1 VRKPHRPSG
10 GGGGDDG
17 GGEVGGG
24 GAGGG
29 DGGEGQL
36 LAAARS
42 ASVLT
47 EVLATCT
54 VLEVPRVSRLVCSRH
69 WSALL
74 LTILKVPSTDAST
87 GTLMLVRAA
96 LSLISKYPPTDASTG
111 TLRLVRAAFA

>member
-1 VRKPHRPSG
+1 VAIALVRKPHRPSG

-54 VLEVPRVSRLVCSRH
+54 CAEDKWNMNHKGSSQAMTR
-69 WSALL
+69 
-74 LTILKVPSTDAST
+74 
-87 GTLMLVRAA
+87 
-96 LSLISKYPPTDASTG
+96 
-111 TLRLVRAAFA
+111 